1 MNGGQLPTNQLHD
14 INWGALDH
22 ASRASQLMSCNY
34 YVCARVCVTMH
45 ASHVPK
51 LCYVTTMCKCAC
63 ACACECEC
71 ECVCV
76 RARGYMRVCVWARA
90 CTLNNFT
97 MRNLIRISL
106 SIFLSS
112 LYSIHVHVR
121 IIPSPPLKIVL
132 VFLNPSSR
140 GIAVTTTTKKTI
152 EQENYQL
159 KHILKAVTPILLLT
173 QLMCSCLFQNC
184 TSYQSLTLA
193 SWLPL

>member
-45 ASHVPK
+45 ASHAPNYM
-51 LCYVTTMCKCAC
+51 LCNYYVQVCMCMCVWVWV
-63 ACACECEC
+63 
-71 ECVCV
+71 CVCKHT
-76 RARGYMRVCVWARA
+76 RRYIRVCVWARA

-97 MRNLIRISL
+97 MSNLIRISL

-140 GIAVTTTTKKTI
+140 GIAVTTIAKK
-152 EQENYQL
+152 
-159 KHILKAVTPILLLT
+159 
-173 QLMCSCLFQNC
+173 
-184 TSYQSLTLA
+184 
-193 SWLPL
+193 PLNKRITN